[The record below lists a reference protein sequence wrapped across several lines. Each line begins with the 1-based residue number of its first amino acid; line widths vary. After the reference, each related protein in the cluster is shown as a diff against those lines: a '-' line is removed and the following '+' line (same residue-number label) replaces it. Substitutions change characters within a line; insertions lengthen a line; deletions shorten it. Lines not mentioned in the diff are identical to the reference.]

1 MNQVLDRPLRRR
13 KTQTKERLPSD
24 RKVEMLRTSAEVV
37 PAVSSVT
44 AAMAGNGWLEADMFE
59 TVLILTEALINA
71 LKHGN
76 REDPGKQVLLSYHV
90 GFDQVL
96 LEVEDEGTGFNPDA
110 VPDPTLPENLE
121 RSCGRGLFLM
131 RYYSTWVR
139 YNERGN
145 RLTLCKVRKE
155 DHS

>member
-1 MNQVLDRPLRRR
+1 MNPVLDRPLRKR
-13 KTQTKERLPSD
+13 KTQTEVRLPSD

-44 AAMAGNGWLEADMFE
+44 ATMAGKGWLEADMFE
-59 TVLILTEALINA
+59 TVLVLTEALINA

-96 LEVEDEGTGFNPDA
+96 LEVEDEGPGFNPAD
-110 VPDPTLPENLE
+110 VPDPTLPENVE

-131 RYYSTWVR
+131 RFYSTWLR
-139 YNERGN
+139 FNERGN
-145 RLTLCKVRKE
+145 RLTLCKIRK
-155 DHS
+155 DSGS